1 MGKGAKLDAWPKIV
15 LLYIKPTAVLWFD
28 FAGLWVCILKAKN
41 YCSL

>member
-1 MGKGAKLDAWPKIV
+1 MGKGTKLDAWPKIA
-15 LLYIKPTAVLWFD
+15 LLYIENTAMLWFE